1 MGHGSKHCVH
11 CSAVPVGSGCAHLN
25 MACAVIPHA
34 SSNAVLLV
42 GMRRP
47 QDWRVHLIV
56 WQVCH
61 DLPCCGICTLAIQ
74 TSELWPLFSCCQAM

>member
-61 DLPCCGICTLAIQ
+61 DLPCCGICTMAIQ
-74 TSELWPLFSCCQAM
+74 TSV